1 MRTKFNIPSM
11 YFILL
16 QYMQKTFVDLC
27 IFIINIKYKKFYQ
40 YSNFINIYDWIIFN
54 TKINSFKNNISILYS
69 KKYIIIKI
77 RVNKVKIAIKSNLI
91 HWFLLILIEN

>member
-40 YSNFINIYDWIIFN
+40 YLWLDYFQC
-54 TKINSFKNNISILYS
+54 KNQFVQ
-69 KKYIIIKI
+69 K
-77 RVNKVKIAIKSNLI
+77 
-91 HWFLLILIEN
+91 